1 MINIE
6 EIKKPLQENG
16 SRLIYQILDGLNW
29 KQLTFK
35 DIDSNI
41 DYITSYLIAN
51 KIENKKVLSLSMN
64 CLTSF
69 ILESSL
75 LSLGSSISFL
85 DERILQSLDG
95 NHEFDL
101 IIVNDIDKLS
111 SNPILRQFVD
121 KGNEII
127 SITNFQSTSKYKQ
140 NVKSI
145 RHIYKLGLLS
155 KKRLD
160 GSLEK
165 HLKNIRRSES
175 IEFLNLKG
183 SIQVDIEDLLTII
196 EKYKDIFYDMNQN
209 EFSSS
214 LYLKPD
220 PFSKVVN
227 YLFLLASK
235 KFTNNNSLAE
245 FMDNA
250 NEIMPRS
257 LVIDSESI
265 DYLIEVSINSNMK
278 LKDIFGSKVKR
289 IISSNYTNE
298 PNIKLIR
305 DSGIEIVDIVV

>member
-1 MINIE
+1 MMNIE
-6 EIKKPLQENG
+6 EVKRPLQENG

-35 DIDSNI
+35 DISSNI

-75 LSLGSSISFL
+75 LSLGCNISFF
-85 DERILQSLDG
+85 DERILQSLEIKD
-95 NHEFDL
+95 EFDL
-101 IIVNDIDKLS
+101 IIINDIDKLS
-111 SNPILRQFVD
+111 NNPIVRQFLD

-127 SITNFQSTSKYKQ
+127 SISGFQNTSKYKQ

-155 KKRLD
+155 KKKLD
-160 GSLEK
+160 GTLEGY
-165 HLKNIRRSES
+165 LKNIKRSKS
-175 IEFLNLKG
+175 IEFVNLKG
-183 SIQVDIEDLLTII
+183 SIRVNTEDFLTII
-196 EKYKDIFYDMNQN
+196 EKYKDVFYGINKN

-220 PFSKVVN
+220 LFSKVVN

-245 FMDNA
+245 FIDNA
-250 NEIMPRS
+250 SEIMPRS

-265 DYLIEVSINSNMK
+265 DYLIEVSISSNIK

-289 IISSNYTNE
+289 IISYNYTNE
-298 PNIKLIR
+298 TNMKLVR
-305 DSGIEIVDIVV
+305 DSGIELVTVVI

>member
-6 EIKKPLQENG
+6 EIKKPLRENG

-111 SNPILRQFVD
+111 SNPILRQFLD
-121 KGNEII
+121 KGNEVI
-127 SITNFQSTSKYKQ
+127 SITNFQNTSRYKQ

-155 KKRLD
+155 KKKLD
-160 GSLEK
+160 GSLEER
-165 HLKNIRRSES
+165 LKNIKISES

-183 SIQVDIEDLLTII
+183 SIQVDIEDLITII

-265 DYLIEVSINSNMK
+265 DYLIEVSINSNIK

-305 DSGIEIVDIVV
+305 DSEIEIVDVVV

>member
-6 EIKKPLQENG
+6 EIKKPLRENG

-41 DYITSYLIAN
+41 DYITSYLISN
-51 KIENKKVLSLSMN
+51 GIENKKVLSLSMN

-75 LSLGSSISFL
+75 LSLGSNISFL

-183 SIQVDIEDLLTII
+183 SIRVDIEDLLVII
-196 EKYKDIFYDMNQN
+196 EKYKDIFYGMNQN
-209 EFSSS
+209 EFASS

-298 PNIKLIR
+298 SNMKLIR
-305 DSGIEIVDIVV
+305 DSGIEIVDVVV